1 MAKTTPGQNIMHARR
16 RHRTNPT
23 LFGGLFTAGRWRTG
37 VGSVWGACLFMMDVR
52 MLMLIIGV
60 GRNAAALE

>member
-1 MAKTTPGQNIMHARR
+1 MAKTTRGQNVMHARR

-23 LFGGLFTAGRWRTG
+23 LFCGLFTAGRWG
-37 VGSVWGACLFMMDVR
+37 DSVWGACLFMMDVR